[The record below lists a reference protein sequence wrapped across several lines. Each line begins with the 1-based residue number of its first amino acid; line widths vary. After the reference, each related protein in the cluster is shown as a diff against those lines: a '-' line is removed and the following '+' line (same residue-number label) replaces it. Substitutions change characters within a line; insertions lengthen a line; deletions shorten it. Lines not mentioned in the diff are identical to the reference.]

1 MPRVQIKAR
10 SEPNWGSLCG
20 FVCGTTSDLGNC
32 LQPMGHG
39 GAGRFG
45 GAASP
50 ERQRLPGRCG
60 AELPRKTV
68 SNEHRVD
75 VARSVCRRD
84 GHVRQGAGTHKG
96 DKAMSRSSYPP
107 VRRALDVVAAS
118 VAILLL
124 SI

>member
-1 MPRVQIKAR
+1 
-10 SEPNWGSLCG
+10 
-20 FVCGTTSDLGNC
+20 
-32 LQPMGHG
+32 MGHG

-124 SI
+124 SIPLLIITLLIKLSDPRAPILFRQRRCG